1 MCPTPALS
9 RASALLLF
17 ALAACTGNDTAAS
30 LDVSSERDSS
40 GVTIV
45 MNDLDRAT
53 AQCTI
58 DAAPLVSIGAE
69 EGSDEETLYRVQG
82 ARTLSDGRVA
92 IVNSGTDQVRWYG
105 ADGTFERA
113 GGRKGRGPGE
123 FDNAFTVH
131 WRPGDTVYVGDYR
144 PFQFLVFS
152 PEGEWVRSVVAEPTY
167 PNPPRDMHVL
177 ADGRLLLASEERG
190 PRENPGTFT
199 ARSLHLLLHDA
210 NGALVDTIT
219 RLDNG
224 RWGQTVDDPNSMFLF
239 PIFESFPV
247 IAGAGD
253 RIILGHASRT
263 ELRVHR
269 AEANAPLERI
279 VRWTVGNRAVTAA
292 DITAEKASVERRY
305 ATLPPEQFARMVEPL
320 ITARRPVAD
329 TFPAFGQLRIARDG
343 RLWIREFP
351 RPNDT
356 LAHHWIA
363 FTADGRFD
371 CRLDTPRFD
380 RIEEF
385 GADHALVYT
394 RDTLGVERVA
404 RYRIGR

>member
-1 MCPTPALS
+1 MRRTFASHVPALT
-9 RASALLLF
+9 LL
-17 ALAACTGNDTAAS
+17 ALAACSTNDATAS
-30 LDVSSERDSS
+30 REISTERDSS

-45 MNDLDRAT
+45 MNDLDLANAR
-53 AQCTI
+53 CTMES
-58 DAAPLVSIGAE
+58 APLVTIGAE
-69 EGSDEETLYRVQG
+69 DGSDEETLYRVQG
-82 ARTLSDGRVA
+82 ARSLDDGRIA
-92 IVNSGTDQVRWYG
+92 IVNSGTDQVRWYR

-152 PEGEWVRSVVAEPTY
+152 PEGEWVRSVMAEPMY
-167 PNPPRDMHVL
+167 PNPPREMHVL
-177 ADGRLLLASEERG
+177 ADGRLLLASEERA
-190 PRENPGTFT
+190 PRSDPGTF
-199 ARSLHLLLHDA
+199 APRSLHVLLHDA
-210 NGALVDTIT
+210 SGALVDSIA

-224 RWGQTVDDPNSMFLF
+224 RWGQTMDDPNSVFLY
-239 PIFESFPV
+239 PLFESFAA
-247 IAGAGD
+247 IAAGGD
-253 RIILGHASRT
+253 RIVLGHASRT

-269 AEANAPLERI
+269 AAPGAPLERI
-279 VRWTVGNRAVTAA
+279 VRWTVGNREVTAA
-292 DITAEKASVERRY
+292 DIDAEKASVKRRY
-305 ATLPPEQFARMVEPL
+305 TTLPPEQFAQRVEPL
-320 ITARRPVAD
+320 ITERRPVAD
-329 TFPAFGQLRIARDG
+329 SFPAFGQLRIGRDG
-343 RLWIREFP
+343 RLWMREFP
-351 RPNDT
+351 RPRDT
-356 LAHHWIA
+356 LAHHWMA

-385 GADHALVYT
+385 GADHALVFT

>member
-1 MCPTPALS
+1 MRPTS
-9 RASALLLF
+9 ASLAAVSSLL
-17 ALAACTGNDTAAS
+17 LAACSSTNSDAS
-30 LDVSSERDSS
+30 REVSTERDSS

-45 MNDLDRAT
+45 MNDLDLANAR
-53 AQCTI
+53 CTM
-58 DAAPLVSIGAE
+58 DSAPLVTIGAE
-69 EGSDEETLYRVQG
+69 DGSDEETLYRVQG
-82 ARTLSDGRVA
+82 ARSLSDGRIA

-105 ADGTFERA
+105 ADGTFVRA

-152 PEGEWVRSVVAEPTY
+152 PEGEWVRSVVAEPAY
-167 PNPPRDMHVL
+167 LNHPRDMYVL
-177 ADGRLLLASEERG
+177 ADGGLLLASEERA
-190 PRENPGTFT
+190 PRSNPGTFT
-199 ARSLHLLLHDA
+199 PRTLHVLLHDA
-210 NGALVDTIT
+210 SGALVDSIA

-224 RWGQTVDDPNSMFLF
+224 RWGQTMDDPNSMFLF
-239 PIFESFPV
+239 PLFESFPV

-269 AEANAPLERI
+269 AETNAPLERI
-279 VRWTVGNRAVTAA
+279 VRWTVGNRIVTAA
-292 DITAEKASVERRY
+292 DIAAEKASVERRY

-320 ITARRPVAD
+320 ITDRRPVAD
-329 TFPAFGQLRIARDG
+329 TFPAFGQLRIGRDD
-343 RLWIREFP
+343 RLWMREFP
-351 RPNDT
+351 RPRDT

-363 FTADGRFD
+363 FTPDGRFD

-385 GADHALVYT
+385 GAEHALVYT
-394 RDTLGVERVA
+394 RDTLGVERMA